1 MTNVR
6 IDLMLSLDGYGT
18 TTDQTP
24 DDPFGQD
31 WGRLTESYVAT
42 RTMQQRVFGN
52 STGAGTTG
60 VDDAYAAAYFE
71 GQSK

>member
-31 WGRLTESYVAT
+31 WGRLT
-42 RTMQQRVFGN
+42 G
-52 STGAGTTG
+52 
-60 VDDAYAAAYFE
+60 
-71 GQSK
+71 